1 MNALRLLAMIHARAG
16 DWNSAT
22 RDLSAMPVEGREKG
36 VTAFR
41 MAALRAYSG
50 DVAGALAWAR
60 TLSSPSL
67 RSWAIRGLA
76 SGIYDEAAGQ
86 F

>member
-1 MNALRLLAMIHARAG
+1 MLLAVIHARAG
-16 DWNSAT
+16 DWGSAT
-22 RDLSAMPVEGREKG
+22 RDLTAIPVEGREKD

-41 MAALRAYSG
+41 MAAIRAHSG

-60 TLSSPSL
+60 SLPSPSL

-76 SGIYDEAAGQ
+76 YGSYDETAGQ